1 MRVVVAGGTGF
12 LGTALIDTLVNDGH
26 TALVLTRGRAKG
38 GGRTG
43 KGEEGTEYI
52 HWSPDGSDTSWMPR
66 LENANAIVSLTGAAI
81 DKRWTPAH
89 RQAMWESRIKPTRAL
104 AQAIAAMRQAG
115 VTFISGS
122 AVGIYGAR
130 GDELLTEDATP
141 GSDFLGRLAVD
152 WEQEALAA
160 SPRAR
165 VVLLRTG
172 IVLDRHR
179 GALPKMARPFWFFVG
194 GPLGSGRQYISWI
207 HAADWVGMVRWAI
220 TNAAVSGPLNATAP
234 RPVTNLD
241 FARTLGRVLGRPAL
255 MPAPAFALRLILGEM
270 AEAVL
275 TGQRALPAK
284 AESLGFRFEHATL
297 EDALR
302 DLYFA

>member
-26 TALVLTRGRAKG
+26 TVLVLTRGRAKG
-38 GGRTG
+38 EERTG
-43 KGEEGTEYI
+43 KGEGATEYI

-89 RQAMWESRIKPTRAL
+89 KRAMWESRINPTRAL

-130 GDELLTEDATP
+130 GDVLLTEDATP

-207 HAADWVGMVRWAI
+207 HAADWVGMVRWAL

-234 RPVTNLD
+234 QPVTNLD

>member
-12 LGTALIDTLVNDGH
+12 LGTALIDTLVKDGH
-26 TALVLTRGRAKG
+26 TVLVLTRGRGKG
-38 GGRTG
+38 EGGTG
-43 KGEEGTEYI
+43 KGEGQPEYI
-52 HWSPDGSDTSWMPR
+52 HWSPDASDTSWMPH
-66 LENANAIVSLTGAAI
+66 LENVDAIVSLTGAAI

-89 RQAMWESRIKPTRAL
+89 KRAMWESRITPTRAL
-104 AQAIAAMRQAG
+104 ARAIAAMRQAA

-130 GDELLTEDATP
+130 GDERLTEDATP

-207 HAADWVGMVRWAI
+207 HAADWVGMARWAL

-234 RPVTNLD
+234 QPVTNLD

-275 TGQRALPAK
+275 TGQRALPAR
-284 AESLGFRFEHATL
+284 AESLGFHFEHPTL